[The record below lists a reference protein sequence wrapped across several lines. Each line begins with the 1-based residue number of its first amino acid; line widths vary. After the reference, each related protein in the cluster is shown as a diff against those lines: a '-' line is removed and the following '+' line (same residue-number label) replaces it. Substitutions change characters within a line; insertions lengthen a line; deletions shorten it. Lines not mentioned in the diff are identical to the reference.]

1 MRYYGD
7 CRYPD
12 LKAEQPLV
20 DDERPKPAKRKPA
33 SSRQPKRKYVEPT
46 LLPKPKR
53 KPKCSLKVKQSLC
66 IHNETAEEAAERRKW
81 IQRKRQKEKLAR
93 LQADPEDRKHGTI
106 TGYAYGCRCERCKAA
121 GVRYRQEHKK
131 RRNEG

>member
-20 DDERPKPAKRKPA
+20 EDGQIKRSKRKPA

-53 KPKCSLKVKQSLC
+53 KPNLC
-66 IHNETAEEAAERRKW
+66 VRKETTEGAAARKKW
-81 IQRKRQKEKLAR
+81 IQRKRQSEKLVR
-93 LQADPEDRKHGTI
+93 LLADPEDRKHGTT
-106 TGYAYGCRCERCKAA
+106 TGYSYGCRCERCKAA
-121 GVRYRQEHKK
+121 GARYRQEYKK
-131 RRNEG
+131 RKDEK

>member
-20 DDERPKPAKRKPA
+20 EDGQDKRSKRKPA

-46 LLPKPKR
+46 LLPTPKR
-53 KPKCSLKVKQSLC
+53 KPRCCQKAKLSPCVYK
-66 IHNETAEEAAERRKW
+66 ETAEEAAERRKR
-81 IQRKRQKEKLAR
+81 IQRKRQSEKLAR
-93 LQADPEDRKHGTI
+93 LLADPEDRKHGTT

-121 GVRYRQEHKK
+121 GFRYRQEYKK
-131 RRNEG
+131 RKNKQ